1 MSRLRIEA
9 GNTPQSNNRPP
20 QVQPTPISQM
30 PTLPDVEEQTLRD
43 LFGIQSNNLNR
54 DRRASGNNHGN
65 PPPALQSQDSGASG
79 ASNLTDR
86 PDKVLQIISNWK
98 IKFTGGSTGLSVENF
113 IYRVEALIAQTLNGN
128 NNILCKNVSA
138 LFDGK
143 ANDRYW
149 RYHRTV
155 QTITWP
161 GLCEALRMHY
171 KDSRT
176 DVDIRELIGDRR
188 QKPAESFDLFYDSI
202 VDLTDRL
209 SEPISERT
217 LVEIL
222 RRNLL
227 PEIQHEILNLD
238 LDMGRTQFTRGL
250 LEFQF
255 EIDDGNCAIKWNS
268 WLRGFELFATANRI
282 TDCDEKYS
290 WLLHYAGTKVQE
302 VFFNLP
308 HTEDY
313 VKRGPLIGGFIPHL
327 NKYDDGVM
335 KLQNFFA
342 PKRNATYE
350 RHIFRKMK
358 QEPNERIELFA
369 VRLRTQAERCNFGN
383 QIESNIKDQITEAC
397 SSDLLRRKIL
407 ERGDDSLDE
416 ILKMARIIEAVSEQQ
431 KSFRTS
437 NQDMRK
443 RQFRSNQNNRFE
455 CYRCG
460 TKGHKANDNRCPAKG
475 KECSKCGG
483 KNHFARKCMTTN
495 IRKRKRNE
503 HYDEN
508 DSRYKSLNRATG
520 NYETK
525 RVQMVSSMEE
535 YDDNADDNVF
545 CISTSDSSN
554 EIRCQIG
561 GVETTAIIDSGSK
574 YNVVDRENWMDLKS
588 KNVNVIGRQKQ
599 TDKTFTAYGG
609 KPLKLMGL
617 FKAMVQIDGRSTIAD
632 FYVVDEKGKL
642 LLGRDTAMCLQV
654 LKIGNNINQVTR
666 KTDDHQLGKIAG
678 IIVHIPIKENVKP
691 IVQPYRRIPAP
702 LEEAVDKKIQEML
715 RQGIIEKVNGPSKWV
730 SPVVVVPKRDDIRL
744 CVDMRRANEAV
755 SRENHPLTTIDDFLP
770 HIGTGKF
777 FSKLDIKQA
786 FHQVEIAP
794 DSREIT
800 TFITKRGLYRYTRLM
815 FGITCAPEIF
825 QKIMEQVLNGC
836 DGCLN
841 FIDDI
846 IVYAETKNE
855 HDRRLKKVFDRLRK
869 FNVTLNIKNVS
880 LEFQS
885 LSFLAIDCRQ
895 TGSHL
900 RLIKWMPSNGSE
912 NLRHLKSHRP
922 QTTGDNL
929 RTEIEA
935 MCTDRTMGIE
945 ITIIPIQANIE
956 ITGERCED
964 SDYYVNWLLSHVTP
978 KAMKLQEIVQASDND
993 HEIQA
998 VRNAIMNQEW
1008 VGAAESY
1015 KVYETELSFADRILL
1030 RGTRIVIPSDLR
1042 SRVLDLAHEGHP
1054 GMTIMKRRLRA
1065 KVWWPRIDQNVEAMV
1080 KRCQGCTLVSI
1091 PSNPEPIRRTELPSE
1106 PWQHLEVDFCG
1117 PLPSGH
1123 HLFVIVDYYSRFMEV
1138 EIMTKIDTMETINR
1152 LEIIFARFGF
1162 PVSITAD
1169 NGPQFGAEFRNYCEI
1184 NNIKLINT
1192 TPYWPQ
1198 QNGEVERQNR
1208 SLLKVLKISQAT
1220 KSNWKAELLKY
1231 LLMYRST
1238 PHSTTLK
1245 SPAELM
1251 FNRKIRDKLPT
1262 ITQPLEIDEELH
1274 DRDKEQ
1280 KEKESINES
1289 SFNPLVNE
1297 GNKSKPCARTTGNQ
1311 SPSIVL
1317 PTGDLGS
1324 PQQGRLLPAKR
1335 RCQKPIRFQEYRM

>member
-1 MSRLRIEA
+1 MREIQAIYLKVAGDLNKEA
-9 GNTPQSNNRPP
+9 DIRQMGQVDNKQTQTEAWIKPKKPSTP
-20 QVQPTPISQM
+20 T
-30 PTLPDVEEQTLRD
+30 
-43 LFGIQSNNLNR
+43 
-54 DRRASGNNHGN
+54 A
-65 PPPALQSQDSGASG
+65 PALKRGPKTQSPKENKTKKKKEVLPKTNEQEIKTAEEVTNANVGKSDTIHKAADWNKIQPWSRKKRKSNKPDALIIKTCGDTSYSDILKQVKSEAKQAVLGQNVKAIRKTEKGELLLELNKPAHQNTHEFREAIKNVLGPAAEVRALTQEVQIEIKDIDGVPTKEGILQAISGISAK
-79 ASNLTDR
+79 L
-86 PDKVLQIISNWK
+86 IIL
-98 IKFTGGSTGLSVENF
+98 LSVV
-113 IYRVEALIAQTLNGN
+113 IY
-128 NNILCKNVSA
+128 
-138 LFDGK
+138 
-143 ANDRYW
+143 
-149 RYHRTV
+149 
-155 QTITWP
+155 
-161 GLCEALRMHY
+161 
-171 KDSRT
+171 
-176 DVDIRELIGDRR
+176 
-188 QKPAESFDLFYDSI
+188 
-202 VDLTDRL
+202 
-209 SEPISERT
+209 
-217 LVEIL
+217 
-222 RRNLL
+222 
-227 PEIQHEILNLD
+227 
-238 LDMGRTQFTRGL
+238 LDMGRTQFTRGI

-313 VKRGPLIGGFIPHL
+313 VKRGLLIGGFIPHL
-327 NKYDDGVM
+327 NKYDDAVM

-342 PKRNATYE
+342 PKQNATYE
-350 RHIFRKMK
+350 RQIFRKMK

-437 NQDMRK
+437 KSACGDSNSPNNNNVDVCKIGSQDMRK

-483 KNHFARKCMTTN
+483 KNHFALKCMTTN

-520 NYETK
+520 NYETE

-654 LKIGNNINQVTR
+654 LKIGNNINRVTG
-666 KTDDHQLGKIAG
+666 KTDDHQLGKIGG

-730 SPVVVVPKRDDIRL
+730 SPVVVVPKQDDIRL
-744 CVDMRRANEAV
+744 CVDMRRANEA
-755 SRENHPLTTIDDFLP
+755 
-770 HIGTGKF
+770 
-777 FSKLDIKQA
+777 
-786 FHQVEIAP
+786 
-794 DSREIT
+794 
-800 TFITKRGLYRYTRLM
+800 TK
-815 FGITCAPEIF
+815 
-825 QKIMEQVLNGC
+825 
-836 DGCLN
+836 D
-841 FIDDI
+841 
-846 IVYAETKNE
+846 E

-869 FNVTLNIKNVS
+869 FNVTLNIKKCVIGVS
-880 LEFQS
+880 ELEFLGHRLSPNGITPTFDKVDAIKRFREPSTSEEVRSFLGLVNYLGKFIPNLATITDPLRKLTHKDTQFEWSSVHAKAFNDLKRYMSTGKTLGYYSTKDRTQIIADASPVGLGAVLIQFNESGPRIISYASRS
-885 LSFLAIDCRQ
+885 LSAIEKRYAQTEKEALALVWAVERFHYYVYGKLFELVTDHKPLETIFAPRSKPCARIERWV
-895 TGSHL
+895 L
-900 RLIKWMPSNGSE
+900 RLQSYRYKVIYRPGKSNIADPLSRLAVGS
-912 NLRHLKSHRP
+912 
-922 QTTGDNL
+922 
-929 RTEIEA
+929 I
-935 MCTDRTMGIE
+935 
-945 ITIIPIQANIE
+945 ANIE

-978 KAMKLQEIVQASDND
+978 KAMKLQEIVQASDSD

-1054 GMTIMKRRLRA
+1054 GMTVMKRRLRA

-1106 PWQHLEVDFCG
+1106 PWQHLAVDFCG

-1169 NGPQFGAEFRNYCEI
+1169 NGPQ
-1184 NNIKLINT
+1184 L
-1192 TPYWPQ
+1192 
-1198 QNGEVERQNR
+1198 
-1208 SLLKVLKISQAT
+1208 
-1220 KSNWKAELLKY
+1220 
-1231 LLMYRST
+1231 
-1238 PHSTTLK
+1238 
-1245 SPAELM
+1245 
-1251 FNRKIRDKLPT
+1251 
-1262 ITQPLEIDEELH
+1262 
-1274 DRDKEQ
+1274 
-1280 KEKESINES
+1280 
-1289 SFNPLVNE
+1289 
-1297 GNKSKPCARTTGNQ
+1297 
-1311 SPSIVL
+1311 
-1317 PTGDLGS
+1317 
-1324 PQQGRLLPAKR
+1324 
-1335 RCQKPIRFQEYRM
+1335 

>member
-1 MSRLRIEA
+1 
-9 GNTPQSNNRPP
+9 
-20 QVQPTPISQM
+20 
-30 PTLPDVEEQTLRD
+30 
-43 LFGIQSNNLNR
+43 
-54 DRRASGNNHGN
+54 
-65 PPPALQSQDSGASG
+65 
-79 ASNLTDR
+79 
-86 PDKVLQIISNWK
+86 
-98 IKFTGGSTGLSVENF
+98 
-113 IYRVEALIAQTLNGN
+113 
-128 NNILCKNVSA
+128 
-138 LFDGK
+138 
-143 ANDRYW
+143 
-149 RYHRTV
+149 
-155 QTITWP
+155 
-161 GLCEALRMHY
+161 
-171 KDSRT
+171 
-176 DVDIRELIGDRR
+176 
-188 QKPAESFDLFYDSI
+188 
-202 VDLTDRL
+202 
-209 SEPISERT
+209 
-217 LVEIL
+217 
-222 RRNLL
+222 
-227 PEIQHEILNLD
+227 
-238 LDMGRTQFTRGL
+238 MGRTQFTRGL

-313 VKRGPLIGGFIPHL
+313 VKRGALIGGFIPHL
-327 NKYDDGVM
+327 NKYDDAVM

-437 NQDMRK
+437 KSACGDSNSPNNNNVDVCKIGSQDMRK
-443 RQFRSNQNNRFE
+443 RQFRSNQNSRFE

-520 NYETK
+520 NYETE

-545 CISTSDSSN
+545 CISTYDSSN

-654 LKIGNNINQVTR
+654 LKIGNNINQVTG

-678 IIVHIPIKENVKP
+678 IIVHIPIKENLKP

-744 CVDMRRANEAV
+744 CVDMRRANEAF
-755 SRENHPLTTIDDFLP
+755 SRENHPLPTIDDFLP

-800 TFITKRGLYRYTRLM
+800 TFITKRGLYLYTRLM

-846 IVYAETKNE
+846 IVYAETKDE

-869 FNVTLNIKNVS
+869 FNVTLNIKKCVIGVS
-880 LEFQS
+880 ELEFLGHRLSPNGITPTFDKVDAIKRFREPSTSEEVRSFLGLVNYVGKFIPNLATITDPLRKLTHKDTQFEWSSVHAKACNDLKRYMSTEKTLGYYSTKDRTQIIADASPVGLGAVLIQFNESGPRIISYAGRS
-885 LSFLAIDCRQ
+885 LSAIEKRYAQTEKEALA
-895 TGSHL
+895 L
-900 RLIKWMPSNGSE
+900 VW
-912 NLRHLKSHRP
+912 
-922 QTTGDNL
+922 
-929 RTEIEA
+929 A
-935 MCTDRTMGIE
+935 V
-945 ITIIPIQANIE
+945 
-956 ITGERCED
+956 ERFH
-964 SDYYVNWLLSHVTP
+964 YYVYGKLFELVT
-978 KAMKLQEIVQASDND
+978 D
-993 HEIQA
+993 H
-998 VRNAIMNQEW
+998 
-1008 VGAAESY
+1008 
-1015 KVYETELSFADRILL
+1015 K
-1030 RGTRIVIPSDLR
+1030 
-1042 SRVLDLAHEGHP
+1042 
-1054 GMTIMKRRLRA
+1054 
-1065 KVWWPRIDQNVEAMV
+1065 
-1080 KRCQGCTLVSI
+1080 
-1091 PSNPEPIRRTELPSE
+1091 
-1106 PWQHLEVDFCG
+1106 
-1117 PLPSGH
+1117 PL
-1123 HLFVIVDYYSRFMEV
+1123 
-1138 EIMTKIDTMETINR
+1138 ETI
-1152 LEIIFARFGF
+1152 FAPR
-1162 PVSITAD
+1162 
-1169 NGPQFGAEFRNYCEI
+1169 
-1184 NNIKLINT
+1184 
-1192 TPYWPQ
+1192 
-1198 QNGEVERQNR
+1198 
-1208 SLLKVLKISQAT
+1208 
-1220 KSNWKAELLKY
+1220 
-1231 LLMYRST
+1231 
-1238 PHSTTLK
+1238 
-1245 SPAELM
+1245 
-1251 FNRKIRDKLPT
+1251 
-1262 ITQPLEIDEELH
+1262 
-1274 DRDKEQ
+1274 
-1280 KEKESINES
+1280 
-1289 SFNPLVNE
+1289 
-1297 GNKSKPCARTTGNQ
+1297 SKPCARMERWVLRLQ
-1311 SPSIVL
+1311 S
-1317 PTGDLGS
+1317 
-1324 PQQGRLLPAKR
+1324 
-1335 RCQKPIRFQEYRM
+1335 YR